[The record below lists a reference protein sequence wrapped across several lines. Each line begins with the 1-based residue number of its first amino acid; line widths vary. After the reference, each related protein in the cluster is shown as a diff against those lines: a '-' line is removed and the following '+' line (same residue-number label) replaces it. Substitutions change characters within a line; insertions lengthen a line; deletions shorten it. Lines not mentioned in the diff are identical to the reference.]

1 MNIGKFC
8 KDNGATI
15 LTCMSICG
23 VVSTAISAAKDTPKA
38 LDILKEKEEYKKEH
52 YGEPL
57 TKTEKVLAM
66 VPSYLPTILMGT
78 ATVSCILGLNHVHQI
93 KQAEIAAAYTY
104 LHSEYDCYKRKVK
117 DMFGEEAE
125 KKVREELEKDRYLHE
140 HFGNVDEKRLFYDE
154 FSQRYFEMSLF
165 EFQKLMYD
173 VNRIYNHIG
182 ELSLNEFYEF
192 LQLSPIELGDKIG
205 WNGHKDWECTGFAW
219 IHAELVD
226 IETPDGLEAFGL
238 VFDKD
243 PNKDFRE
250 W

>member
-1 MNIGKFC
+1 MKITKLC
-8 KDNGATI
+8 KDNSASI
-15 LTCMSICG
+15 LTGLG
-23 VVSTAISAAKDTPKA
+23 VVGVFSTALMAAKDTPKA
-38 LDILKEKEEYKKEH
+38 LKMLEEKDEYKVEH
-52 YGEPL
+52 HGEHL
-57 TKTEKVLAM
+57 TKFEKVLAM
-66 VPSYLPTILMGT
+66 TPSYIPTIVMGI
-78 ATVSCILGLNHVHQI
+78 ATVGCILGANHI
-93 KQAEIAAAYTY
+93 NKMNQASLMAAYTY
-104 LHSEYDCYKRKVK
+104 LDSEYKLYQNKVK
-117 DMFGEEAE
+117 EMFGEEAE
-125 KKVREELEKDRYLHE
+125 KKVREELDRDRYLHE
-140 HFGNVDEKRLFYDE
+140 HFGSVDEKRLFYDE

-205 WNGHKDWECTGFAW
+205 WNGHKDWECTGFSW